1 MKLFEITSF
10 FLYIDT
16 NCCSTIFLIIFNS
29 YFWIEI
35 WNNKEADMEGV
46 LKWDHPPLIIEEKH
60 GHHVTLMLPSAF
72 SVSDPILW
80 FLVLYFQKKK
90 LTRMETAVHGLESI
104 IREYAHLFLY
114 SFQVQ
119 FTLNLLICTF
129 TWLNK
134 YKISSR
140 YIDALMRW
148 CLDGNGESSWRLEG
162 AKSSKILR
170 VYLDGKKISVKITLF
185 GLVIKNYVRLMISQK
200 IWKEY

>member
-1 MKLFEITSF
+1 MRS
-10 FLYIDT
+10 
-16 NCCSTIFLIIFNS
+16 STINYRRETWASCDSHATLCLLCLWS
-29 YFWIEI
+29 Y
-35 WNNKEADMEGV
+35 
-46 LKWDHPPLIIEEKH
+46 PLISCP
-60 GHHVTLMLPSAF
+60 LF
-72 SVSDPILW
+72 S
-80 FLVLYFQKKK
+80 KKK